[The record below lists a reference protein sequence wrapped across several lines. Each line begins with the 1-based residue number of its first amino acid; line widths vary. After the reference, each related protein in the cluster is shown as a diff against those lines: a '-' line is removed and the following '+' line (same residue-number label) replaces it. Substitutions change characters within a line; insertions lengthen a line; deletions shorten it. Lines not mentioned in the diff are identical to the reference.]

1 MPNTK
6 LAGNDIFPESRLR
19 RLELQGFKSFPDKT
33 VIEFREGI
41 TAIVG
46 PNGSGKSNIADALR
60 WVLGE
65 TSSKTLRGAKMEDV
79 IFNGTK
85 ERKPMGYAEVSIVL
99 DNADRMF
106 DIDYGEIVVTRRFYR
121 SGDSEYLL
129 NRAPVRL
136 RDIRELF
143 RDTGLGRDGYSVIG
157 QGMITEIIK
166 AKPADRRFL
175 FEEAAGIAG
184 LKFKKDEAA
193 RKLNQAEE
201 NLVRVGDIITELGD
215 RLPSLE
221 DKSKKAR
228 KFMDYSAEK
237 KDLELFVWQK
247 QSEKYAE
254 DLGKAI
260 EVKKTFDDQLE
271 ASAEYFAKAEE
282 KEEEQ
287 NLQIRQL
294 SEAMDEE
301 HRNKSETEG
310 QAAQADAEILVLQN
324 DLAHLAEEAERLQK
338 EDRQSD
344 AMKEVL
350 EEEKTRTAQRM
361 EDGQKTVASLEEKM
375 ASVALR
381 RDHSKKAEEDFGSEA
396 GKAAAETARLAGD
409 LTRLRIQQAS
419 AEQSVCDIDGKLEDL
434 ALDGKDSE
442 EKLASLQKAQKESKN
457 QVDKFNSVINDN
469 KNKLEGYRLRFE
481 NRKNQMEKKD
491 GALQELRIAL
501 SKKQSRLQLLS
512 DMEKHYEGFNFAVR
526 TVMQES
532 QRGILKGEMSTIA
545 SVITVDPKYA
555 AAVEIALGAGIQN
568 IITDDEGC
576 AKAAMMMLKNKN
588 AGRATFLPRTTVKG
602 NRLTAKG
609 LESEDGYIGL
619 GCDLMTYDP
628 KYDGVMAFLLGR
640 TAIAEDIDAALAIS
654 KKHDRT
660 FRIVTLDGQVVN
672 AGGSLTGGSLSK
684 NTGILTRRNEIETLT
699 EEIKKQ
705 EETLKTAENDLK
717 SLREEVSTAEKAIGE
732 INAQSEAARQNRIKA
747 QAEYDSF
754 ASYIANV
761 LRSQEERGLQISALN
776 QRKEEL
782 QGQISAMETRAGE
795 ISAAIAAGESS
806 AKAAEE
812 KLAALKAE
820 QEQIAEEIHG
830 IQLEILSEQKNIEQ
844 NRANMESLD
853 QRIAEC
859 GKTGE
864 ETRHLQEENRKKTE
878 ETNQL
883 IALAEGKKQSLL
895 VSVAALEEKI
905 RSLSDQRSAVEAEQN
920 RMRAEQ
926 KEIYDTRERL
936 TRESERTQAKIDQLT
951 EANNAILS
959 KFWDEYELTLT
970 EVAAMNLSFDLPTA
984 RKRAA
989 ELKEMIRALG
999 HVDVSSIEEY
1009 AAVKDRHDSLSAQF
1023 EDISK
1028 AKGELETMIAQL
1040 EEEMAK
1046 IFEEQLQT
1054 INDAFSETFKE
1065 MFNGGEAKLRL
1076 DEPDNI
1082 LESGVEIYAA
1092 PPGKIIKN
1100 LVSLS
1105 GGEQALT
1112 AIALY
1117 FAILKIKPSPFCL
1130 LDEIEAALDDINV
1143 ARYAAYLHRLAGKT
1157 QFVTITH
1164 RRGTMEEADKLYGV
1178 TMVNKGVSR
1187 VIAIDVDE
1195 VSRMNLDKQ

>member
-1 MPNTK
+1 MPNNKTS
-6 LAGNDIFPESRLR
+6 AISVSPESRLR

-65 TSSKTLRGAKMEDV
+65 TSTKTLRGAKMEDV

-99 DNADRMF
+99 DNADGMF
-106 DIDYGEIVVTRRFYR
+106 DIDYTEVVVTRRFYR

-184 LKFKKDEAA
+184 LKFKKEEAA

-201 NLVRVGDIITELGD
+201 NLVRVGDIITELAD

-221 DKSKKAR
+221 DKSRKAR
-228 KFMDYSAEK
+228 RFLEYSGEK

-247 QSEKYAE
+247 QCEKYTE
-254 DLGKAI
+254 ELGKAK

-271 ASAEYFAKAEE
+271 ASAEYFARAEE
-282 KEEEQ
+282 KEEAQ
-287 NLQIRQL
+287 NQRIREM
-294 SEAMDEE
+294 SIAMDEE
-301 HRNKSETEG
+301 HRNKSEAESK
-310 QAAQADAEILVLQN
+310 AASADAEILVLKN
-324 DLAHLAEEAERLQK
+324 DLTHLTEEAERLRR
-338 EDRQSD
+338 ENEQSD
-344 AMKEVL
+344 AVRAVL
-350 EEEKTRTAQRM
+350 LEEKTRT
-361 EDGQKTVASLEEKM
+361 EHGIEQKEKLIQQLEEQIS
-375 ASVALR
+375 AVATR
-381 RDHSKKAEEDFGSEA
+381 RDSSKKTEEAFGSEA
-396 GKAAAETARLAGD
+396 HLAASESLELTAD
-409 LTRLRIQQAS
+409 LTALRIRKAS
-419 AEQSVCDIDGKLEDL
+419 AEQSMSDIDAKLEDL
-434 ALDGKDSE
+434 TLDGSDAE
-442 EKLASLQKAQKESKN
+442 EKLTSLKKAQKQSKN
-457 QVDKFNSVINDN
+457 EVDKFTSIINDN
-469 KNKLEGYRLRFE
+469 KNRLEGYRLRFE
-481 NRKNQMEKKD
+481 NRRNQADKKES
-491 GALQELRIAL
+491 AIQEQRISL

-512 DMEKHYEGFNFAVR
+512 DMEKHFEGFNFAVR

-532 QRGILKGEMSTIA
+532 QRGILKGEMATVA

-555 AAVEIALGAGIQN
+555 AAIEIALGSAIQN
-568 IITDDEGC
+568 IITDDEAC
-576 AKAAMMMLKNKN
+576 AKNAMQLLKNKN
-588 AGRATFLPRTTVKG
+588 AGRATFLPRTAIRG
-602 NRLTAKG
+602 NRLTVKG
-609 LESEDGYIGL
+609 IEEENGYVGL
-619 GCDLMTYDP
+619 GCDLVAYNN
-628 KYDGVMAFLLGR
+628 KYDAVMVFLLGR
-640 TAIAEDIDAALAIS
+640 TAIAEDIDSALAIS
-654 KKHDRT
+654 RRHDKA
-660 FRIVTLDGQVVN
+660 FRIVTLDGQVVH
-672 AGGSLTGGSLSK
+672 AGGSMTGGSLSK
-684 NTGILTRRNEIETLT
+684 NTGILTRRNEIDTLT
-699 EEIKKQ
+699 QQIEAEENALKQ
-705 EETLKTAENDLK
+705 EENR
-717 SLREEVSTAEKAIGE
+717 LRSIKEEVSSAENAIE
-732 INAQSEAARQNRIKA
+732 QINAQSDAARQNLIKA
-747 QAEYDSF
+747 QAEYDNF
-754 ASYIANV
+754 EKYIADAV
-761 LRSQEERGLQISALN
+761 RAEEERALQTEALKQRKAQLN
-776 QRKEEL
+776 QQMKELDREAEAL
-782 QGQISAMETRAGE
+782 VK
-795 ISAAIAAGESS
+795 AIAARETS

-812 KLAALKAE
+812 KLAALKKE
-820 QEQIAEEIHG
+820 QEAIAEELHRF
-830 IQLEILSEQKNIEQ
+830 QLEILSEQKNIEQ
-844 NRANMESLD
+844 NRTTIASLE
-853 QRIAEC
+853 QRIREC
-859 GKTGE
+859 GQSGE
-864 ETRHLQEENRKKTE
+864 QTLVLLEENFLKTE
-878 ETNQL
+878 EAKSSMAEAEERKTFLLKNATA
-883 IALAEGKKQSLL
+883 IA
-895 VSVAALEEKI
+895 EKI
-905 RSLSDQRSAVEAEQN
+905 RALSEEREKVEAEQN

-959 KFWDEYELTLT
+959 RFWDEYELTLS

-984 RKRAA
+984 RKRTA

-1009 AAVKDRHDSLSAQF
+1009 AAVKERHDSLAGQF

-1028 AKGELETMIAQL
+1028 AKAELETMIAAL

-1046 IFEEQLQT
+1046 IFEEQLKT
-1054 INDAFSETFKE
+1054 INEAFSETFKE

-1130 LDEIEAALDDINV
+1130 LDEIEAALDDVNV
-1143 ARYAAYLHRLAGKT
+1143 ARYAAYLHRLAGNT

-1178 TMVNKGVSR
+1178 TMINKGISR

>member
-1 MPNTK
+1 MQNTK
-6 LAGNDIFPESRLR
+6 LAGTEGFAESRLR

-99 DNADRMF
+99 DNQDRMF
-106 DIDYGEIVVTRRFYR
+106 DIDYAELVVTRRFYR

-129 NRAPVRL
+129 NRSPVRL

-184 LKFKKDEAA
+184 LKFKKEEAA
-193 RKLNQAEE
+193 RKLNQAED
-201 NLVRVGDIITELGD
+201 NLVRVGDIITELAD

-247 QSEKYAE
+247 QAEKYTE
-254 DLGKAI
+254 DLGKAV
-260 EVKKTFDDQLE
+260 EVKKTFDDQLA
-271 ASAEYFAKAEE
+271 ASAEYFAQAEE

-287 NLQIRQL
+287 NQQIRHL

-301 HRNKSETEG
+301 HRTKSETEA
-310 QAAQADAEILVLQN
+310 QAAAADAEILVLQN
-324 DLAHLAEEAERLQK
+324 DLTHLAEEAERLQR

-344 AMKEVL
+344 AMKAIL
-350 EEEKTRTAQRM
+350 EEEKARTLELIARGDQAVM
-361 EDGQKTVASLEEKM
+361 GLEETLS
-375 ASVALR
+375 SVNAR
-381 RDHSKKAEEDFGSEA
+381 RDNSKKEEESFGSEA
-396 GKAAAETARLAGD
+396 EKAAAQT
-409 LTRLRIQQAS
+409 TRLMGELTEIRIGRAS
-419 AEQSVCDIDGKLEDL
+419 AEQTVSEVEAKLDDL
-434 ALDGKDSE
+434 ALDEKESE
-442 EKLASLQKAQKESKN
+442 EKLESLKKAQKESKN
-457 QVDKFNSVINDN
+457 QVDKFDSIINDN

-481 NRKNQMEKKD
+481 NRKAQAEKKD
-491 GALQELRIAL
+491 GALQQLRIAL
-501 SKKQSRLQLLS
+501 SQKQSRLQLLS

-532 QRGILKGEMSTIA
+532 QRGILKGEMSTVA

-602 NRLTAKG
+602 NRLTVKG
-609 LESEDGYIGL
+609 LENEEGYIGL
-619 GCDLMTYDP
+619 GCDLMEYDP
-628 KYDGVMAFLLGR
+628 KYSGVMAFLLGR
-640 TAIAEDIDAALAIS
+640 TVIAEDVDTALAIS
-654 KKHDRT
+654 KRHDRT

-672 AGGSLTGGSLSK
+672 AGGALTGGSLSK
-684 NTGILTRRNEIETLT
+684 NTGILTRRNEIDTLT
-699 EEIKKQ
+699 EEIGKQ
-705 EETLKTAENDLK
+705 EETLKAAENDLK
-717 SLREEVSTAEKAIGE
+717 SLKEEVAVAEKAIGE

-761 LRSQEERGLQISALN
+761 LRSREERGLQISALT
-776 QRKEEL
+776 QRKEDVLAQMAAADRKAEEL
-782 QGQISAMETRAGE
+782 
-795 ISAAIAAGESS
+795 SAAIAAGQAS
-806 AKAAEE
+806 AKETEE
-812 KLAALKAE
+812 KLAALKTE
-820 QEQIAEEIHG
+820 QERIAEEIHQ

-844 NRANMESLD
+844 NRATVDSLE
-853 QRIAEC
+853 QRIADC
-859 GKTGE
+859 GKSGE
-864 ETRHLQEENRKKTE
+864 ETRIQQEENKKKTE
-878 ETNQL
+878 EVNRSV
-883 IALAEGKKQSLL
+883 ALAEGRKKALTEE
-895 VSVAALEEKI
+895 VALSEEKI
-905 RSLSDQRSAVEAEQN
+905 RTLGEERSRIEAEQN

-951 EANNAILS
+951 EANNGILAR
-959 KFWDEYELTLT
+959 FWDEYELTLT
-970 EVAAMNLSFDLPTA
+970 EVSAMNLSFDLPTA

-989 ELKEMIRALG
+989 ELKEMIRSLG

-1009 AAVKDRHDSLSAQF
+1009 AAVKERHDSLSTQF
-1023 EDISK
+1023 EDITK
-1028 AKGELETMIAQL
+1028 AKSELETMIAGL
-1040 EEEMAK
+1040 EDEMAK

-1054 INDAFSETFKE
+1054 INDAFAETFKE

-1178 TMVNKGVSR
+1178 TMVNKGISR

>member
-1 MPNTK
+1 MPNEII
-6 LAGNDIFPESRLR
+6 AGTVVPENRLR

-65 TSSKTLRGAKMEDV
+65 TSTKTLRGAKMEDV

-106 DIDYGEIVVTRRFYR
+106 DIDYAEIVVTRRFYR

-184 LKFKKDEAA
+184 LKFKKEESA
-193 RKLNQAEE
+193 RKLRQADE
-201 NLVRVGDIITELGD
+201 NLVRVGDIITELAD

-221 DKSKKAR
+221 HKSRNAR
-228 KFMDYSAEK
+228 KYLDYSAEK

-254 DLGKAI
+254 DLGKAV

-271 ASAEYFAKAEE
+271 ASSEYFVRAEE

-287 NLQIRQL
+287 NRRIREL
-294 SEAMDEE
+294 SEAMDTE

-310 QAAQADAEILVLQN
+310 LAAEADSEIRVLQN
-324 DLAHLAEEAERLQK
+324 DLSHLAEERERLRR
-338 EDRQSD
+338 EDEQSD
-344 AMKEVL
+344 AMKAVFAEEKARTEELIAAGQATVRGL
-350 EEEKTRTAQRM
+350 EEQIAAVTA
-361 EDGQKTVASLEEKM
+361 
-375 ASVALR
+375 R
-381 RDHSKKAEEDFGSEA
+381 RDSSRKTEEDFGTEA
-396 GKAAAETARLAGD
+396 GKAAEETARKISE
-409 LTRLRIQQAS
+409 LTGLRIQKAS
-419 AEQSVCDIDGKLEDL
+419 AEQSVCDITAKLEDL
-434 ALDGKDSE
+434 AMDEQDSD
-442 EKLASLQKAQKESKN
+442 EKLSSLKKAQKESKN
-457 QVDKFNSVINDN
+457 EVDKFTSIINDN
-469 KNKLEGYRLRFE
+469 KNRLEGYRLRYE
-481 NRKNQMEKKD
+481 NRKAQVEKKD
-491 GALQELRIAL
+491 VALQELRIAL

-512 DMEKHYEGFNFAVR
+512 DMEKHFEGFNFAVR

-532 QRGILKGEMSTIA
+532 QRGILKGEMATVA

-555 AAVEIALGAGIQN
+555 AAVEIALGAAIQN
-568 IITDDEGC
+568 VITDDEQC
-576 AKAAMMMLKNKN
+576 AKAAMMLLKNKN
-588 AGRATFLPRTTVKG
+588 AGRATFLPRSTVKG
-602 NRLTAKG
+602 NRLTVKG
-609 LESEDGYIGL
+609 LESEDGYVGL
-619 GCDLMTYDP
+619 GCDLIEYDK
-628 KYDGVMAFLLGR
+628 KYESVMVFLLGR
-640 TAIAEDIDAALAIS
+640 TAIAEDIDAALALS
-654 KKHDRT
+654 RKHDRT

-699 EEIKKQ
+699 EEIGKQ
-705 EETLKTAENDLK
+705 EQTLKAAEAELKALKEELAGAEN
-717 SLREEVSTAEKAIGE
+717 AIGQ
-732 INAQSEAARQNRIKA
+732 INAQSEAAQQNRIKA
-747 QAEYDSF
+747 QAEYDNY
-754 ASYIANV
+754 AAYIANV
-761 LRSQEERGLQISALN
+761 NRAKEERALQTEGLTLRKKQLQEEIAGYD
-776 QRKEEL
+776 QRSSEL
-782 QGQISAMETRAGE
+782 
-795 ISAAIAAGESS
+795 SAAIAAGEAD

-812 KLAALKAE
+812 KLAQLKLE
-820 QEQIAEEIHG
+820 QEAIGEELHR
-830 IQLEILSEQKNIEQ
+830 IQLDILSEQKNIEQ
-844 NRANMESLD
+844 NKAAVASLE
-853 QRIAEC
+853 QRISDC

-864 ETRHLQEENRKKTE
+864 ETRLQQEENRKKADDTAAAIAAAE
-878 ETNQL
+878 EKKSGLVKTV
-883 IALAEGKKQSLL
+883 ADLA
-895 VSVAALEEKI
+895 EKI
-905 RSLSDQRSAVEAEQN
+905 RLLGEERSKVEAEQN

-926 KEIYDTRERL
+926 KEIYDERERL

-959 KFWDEYELTLT
+959 KFWDEYELTLS
-970 EVAAMNLSFDLPTA
+970 EVKEMNLSFDLPTA
-984 RKRAA
+984 RKRTA

-1009 AAVKDRHDSLSAQF
+1009 AAVKERHDNLAEQF

-1028 AKGELETMIAQL
+1028 AKAELESMIAGL

-1046 IFEEQLQT
+1046 IFEEQLTT
-1054 INDAFSETFKE
+1054 INEAFAETFKE

-1076 DEPDNI
+1076 DQPDNI

-1105 GGEQALT
+1105 GGERAFT
-1112 AIALY
+1112 AICLY
-1117 FAILKIKPSPFCL
+1117 FAILKVRPTPFCVV
-1130 LDEIEAALDDINV
+1130 DEIEAALDDVNV
-1143 ARYAAYLHRLAGKT
+1143 TRFASYLRHYCSTT
-1157 QFVTITH
+1157 QFVCITH
-1164 RRGTMEEADKLYGV
+1164 RRGTMEEADVLYGV
-1178 TMVNKGVSR
+1178 TMPEQGISKLLTINVNE
-1187 VIAIDVDE
+1187 IAEQLKI
-1195 VSRMNLDKQ
+1195 